1 MEERGPSAPGQ
12 RGQTQEGPGHSEA
25 DCPETEAPLPG
36 GRVRNHDAGSMR
48 AACWISGR
56 RDEAGRRRRHQL
68 TGIAIQG
75 SGTGAA
81 EPGRAA
87 VWKVKLDDIS
97 PVAFGARNEASELG
111 GKAGERILFWTEYWR
126 GAGRRAGGG
135 RSRPRQ
141 EARWPGG
148 AGRPERWRRRFR
160 ADDDAVGGRSGRAGS
175 VPEVS
180 QGNTE
185 LRLLRGS

>member
-36 GRVRNHDAGSMR
+36 GRVRNHNAGSMR
-48 AACWISGR
+48 VACWISGR
-56 RDEAGRRRRHQL
+56 RDEAGRRRRHRL

-148 AGRPERWRRRFR
+148 RGDQNAGDGGSERMTTPWEEGLGERGAFQKSRR
-160 ADDDAVGGRSGRAGS
+160 ATRSCDF
-175 VPEVS
+175 
-180 QGNTE
+180 
-185 LRLLRGS
+185 